1 MPSACSL
8 NNYVEW
14 QTLKNTLQQAA
25 NEALGKRKKKRNKRH
40 LILWNEDIKNFI
52 ENKKKAYLWYLTTH
66 SETDKIE
73 YKRLVAIVKGE
84 TRKIKRQCW
93 ETFVSRIEHD
103 LHGRQLNAYKIIR
116 NLNRTEKDNLQLN
129 PIVEHTW
136 LDYYQKLWTK
146 QFNDNTTEG
155 KGAKLTENCVDLI
168 TMEELETTI
177 KARKSPASDGINNEL
192 YKHAPKGFLH
202 KCLNFFKCL
211 LDIQGDIP
219 EEWRT
224 AIVIPIHK
232 TGDRNNPDTYRGIR
246 LLNTGYKIY
255 SKIIAKRLTAIAE
268 VLLLEEQN
276 GFRKGR
282 SCMDCIFSASQIVE
296 KHRKFNI
303 PI

>member
-103 LHGRQLNAYKIIR
+103 LHGRQINAYKIIR
-116 NLNRTEKDNLQLN
+116 
-129 PIVEHTW
+129 
-136 LDYYQKLWTK
+136 K
-146 QFNDNTTEG
+146 QN
-155 KGAKLTENCVDLI
+155 
-168 TMEELETTI
+168 
-177 KARKSPASDGINNEL
+177 
-192 YKHAPKGFLH
+192 
-202 KCLNFFKCL
+202 
-211 LDIQGDIP
+211 
-219 EEWRT
+219 
-224 AIVIPIHK
+224 
-232 TGDRNNPDTYRGIR
+232 
-246 LLNTGYKIY
+246 
-255 SKIIAKRLTAIAE
+255 
-268 VLLLEEQN
+268 
-276 GFRKGR
+276 
-282 SCMDCIFSASQIVE
+282 
-296 KHRKFNI
+296 
-303 PI
+303 